1 MILKRNSSF
10 LTVSFELFIAKRIY
24 ADKAEDG
31 ERFSRPAI
39 RIAMLGVTIGVAV
52 MLVSLAVVLGFKHE
66 VSEKVIGF
74 GSHIQVIS
82 LTQNQNYEMMPVLTN
97 DTLIRKVKKV
107 RGTEHIQ
114 RFATKM
120 GILKTEENFRGL
132 TFKGVGEDYDLSFF
146 RTSLREGTMP
156 KFSSKEASNE
166 ILLSKKV
173 AGDLGVKVGDK
184 IFAYFMG
191 EESMRARRFKL
202 AGIFETNMNDYD
214 KNYAITD
221 IYTIRKLNGW
231 DAEMSSGL
239 EVTVND
245 FDRVEELTGK
255 LQFIHQGTDRQ
266 GVTYGVFS
274 IKDIAAH
281 TFAWLSVLD
290 MNVVM
295 ILVLMILVSAFTV
308 VSGLL
313 IIMLERISMIGTLKV
328 LGATNVSVRNIFI
341 QFSIMLVGKGLLWGN
356 IFGLLLCWLQQQFHI
371 VSLDASVYYI
381 DSVPI
386 QFNWWLIL
394 AINAATL
401 LISTLVIW
409 GSSHLI
415 SIGKPSET
423 IRYE

>member
-1 MILKRNSSF
+1 M
-10 LTVSFELFIAKRIY
+10 SFELFIAKRIY

-39 RIAMLGVTIGVAV
+39 RIAMLGVAIGVAV
-52 MLVSLAVVLGFKHE
+52 MLISLAVVLGFKHE
-66 VSEKVIGF
+66 VSSKVIGF
-74 GSHIQVIS
+74 GSHIQVLS

-107 RGTEHIQ
+107 QGVGRIQ
-114 RFATKM
+114 KFATKI
-120 GILKTEENFRGL
+120 GILKTEEDFRGL

-146 RTSLREGTMP
+146 QSCLTSGKMP
-156 KFSSKEASNE
+156 KFSAKEASNE
-166 ILLSKKV
+166 ILLSQKV
-173 AGDLGVKVGDK
+173 AGDLGVKVDEK

-191 EESMRARRFKL
+191 EESMRARRFKV
-202 AGIFETNMNDYD
+202 AGIFATNMNDYD
-214 KNYAITD
+214 KNYVITD
-221 IYTIRKLNGW
+221 IYTVRKLNGW
-231 DAEMSSGL
+231 DEEMSSGL

-245 FDRVEELTGK
+245 FDRVEELTNK
-255 LQFIHQGTDRQ
+255 LQFIHKDTDRN

-313 IIMLERISMIGTLKV
+313 IIMLERINMIGTLKV
-328 LGATNVSVRNIFI
+328 LGATNVSVRKIFI
-341 QFSIMLVGKGLLWGN
+341 QFSVMLVGQGLLWGN
-356 IFGLLLCWLQQQFHI
+356 VIGLLLCWIQQKFHLI
-371 VSLDASVYYI
+371 SLDATVYYI

-394 AINAATL
+394 AINVATL
-401 LISTLVIW
+401 LISTFVIW

>member
-1 MILKRNSSF
+1 M
-10 LTVSFELFIAKRIY
+10 SFELFIAKRIY

-184 IFAYFMG
+184 IFADFMG

-221 IYTIRKLNGW
+221 IYTVRKLNGW

-245 FDRVEELTGK
+245 FDRVEELTNK

-341 QFSIMLVGKGLLWGN
+341 QFSIMLVGKGLFWGN

>member
-1 MILKRNSSF
+1 MPWCWL
-10 LTVSFELFIAKRIY
+10 
-24 ADKAEDG
+24 
-31 ERFSRPAI
+31 
-39 RIAMLGVTIGVAV
+39 
-52 MLVSLAVVLGFKHE
+52 
-66 VSEKVIGF
+66 
-74 GSHIQVIS
+74 S
-82 LTQNQNYEMMPVLTN
+82 LTQNQNYEMLPVLTN

-107 RGTEHIQ
+107 QGVGHIQ
-114 RFATKM
+114 KFATKI

-146 RTSLREGTMP
+146 QNSLKEGKMP
-156 KFSSKEASNE
+156 KFSAKEGSNE
-166 ILLSKKV
+166 ILLSEKV

-191 EESMRARRFKL
+191 EESMRARRFKV
-202 AGIFETNMNDYD
+202 AGVFATNMNDYD
-214 KNYAITD
+214 KNYVITD
-221 IYTIRKLNGW
+221 IYTVRKLNSW
-231 DAEMSSGL
+231 DEEMSSGL

-245 FDRVEELTGK
+245 FDKVDELSQR
-255 LQFIHQGTDRQ
+255 LQFIHQGTDRN

-274 IKDIAAH
+274 IKDIAGH

-290 MNVVM
+290 MNVLM

-313 IIMLERISMIGTLKV
+313 IIMLERVNMIGTLKV
-328 LGATNVSVRNIFI
+328 LGATNVSVRKIFI
-341 QFSIMLVGKGLLWGN
+341 QFSLMLVGQGLLWGN
-356 IFGLLLCWLQQQFHI
+356 VSGLLLCWIQQRFHLI
-371 VSLDASVYYI
+371 SLDATVYYI

-394 AINAATL
+394 AVNAVTF
-401 LISTLVIW
+401 LISALVIW

-423 IRYE
+423 LRFE

>member
-1 MILKRNSSF
+1 
-10 LTVSFELFIAKRIY
+10 
-24 ADKAEDG
+24 
-31 ERFSRPAI
+31 
-39 RIAMLGVTIGVAV
+39 MLGVAIGVAV
-52 MLVSLAVVLGFKHE
+52 MLISLAVVLGFKHE
-66 VSEKVIGF
+66 VSSKVIGF
-74 GSHIQVIS
+74 GSHIQVLS

-107 RGTEHIQ
+107 QGVGRIQ
-114 RFATKM
+114 KFATKI
-120 GILKTEENFRGL
+120 GILKTEEDFRGL

-146 RTSLREGTMP
+146 QSCLTSGKMP
-156 KFSSKEASNE
+156 KFSAKEASNE
-166 ILLSKKV
+166 ILLSQKV
-173 AGDLGVKVGDK
+173 AGDLGVKVDEK

-191 EESMRARRFKL
+191 EESMRARRFKV
-202 AGIFETNMNDYD
+202 AGIFATNMNDYD
-214 KNYAITD
+214 KNYVITD
-221 IYTIRKLNGW
+221 IYTVRKLNGW
-231 DAEMSSGL
+231 DEEMSSGL

-245 FDRVEELTGK
+245 FDRVEELTNK
-255 LQFIHQGTDRQ
+255 LQFIHKGTDRN

-313 IIMLERISMIGTLKV
+313 IIMLERINMIGTLKV
-328 LGATNVSVRNIFI
+328 LGATNVSVRKIFI
-341 QFSIMLVGKGLLWGN
+341 QFSVMLVGQGLLWGN
-356 IFGLLLCWLQQQFHI
+356 VIGLLLCWIQQKFHLI
-371 VSLDASVYYI
+371 SLDATVYYI

-394 AINAATL
+394 AINVATL
-401 LISTLVIW
+401 LISTFVIW

>member
-1 MILKRNSSF
+1 
-10 LTVSFELFIAKRIY
+10 
-24 ADKAEDG
+24 
-31 ERFSRPAI
+31 
-39 RIAMLGVTIGVAV
+39 MLGVAIGVAV
-52 MLVSLAVVLGFKHE
+52 MLISLAVVLGFKHE
-66 VSEKVIGF
+66 VSSKVIGF
-74 GSHIQVIS
+74 GSHIQVLS

-107 RGTEHIQ
+107 QGVGRIQ
-114 RFATKM
+114 KFATKI
-120 GILKTEENFRGL
+120 GILKTEEDFRGL

-146 RTSLREGTMP
+146 QSCLTSGKMP
-156 KFSSKEASNE
+156 KFSAKEASNE
-166 ILLSKKV
+166 ILLSQKV
-173 AGDLGVKVGDK
+173 AGDLEVKVDDK

-191 EESMRARRFKL
+191 EESMRARRFKV
-202 AGIFETNMNDYD
+202 AGIFATNMNDYD
-214 KNYAITD
+214 KNYVITD
-221 IYTIRKLNGW
+221 IYTVRKLNGW
-231 DAEMSSGL
+231 DEEMSSGL

-245 FDRVEELTGK
+245 FDRVEELTNK
-255 LQFIHQGTDRQ
+255 LQFIHKDTDRN

-313 IIMLERISMIGTLKV
+313 IIMLERINMIGTLKV
-328 LGATNVSVRNIFI
+328 LGATNVSVRKIFI
-341 QFSIMLVGKGLLWGN
+341 QFSVMLVGQGLLWGN
-356 IFGLLLCWLQQQFHI
+356 VIGLLLCWIQQKFHLI
-371 VSLDASVYYI
+371 SLDATVYYI

-394 AINAATL
+394 AINVATL
-401 LISTLVIW
+401 LISTFVIW

>member
-1 MILKRNSSF
+1 M
-10 LTVSFELFIAKRIY
+10 SFELFIAKRIY

-39 RIAMLGVTIGVAV
+39 RIAMLGVAIGVAV
-52 MLVSLAVVLGFKHE
+52 MLISLAVVLGFKHE
-66 VSEKVIGF
+66 VSSKVIGF
-74 GSHIQVIS
+74 GSHIQVLS

-107 RGTEHIQ
+107 QGVGRIQ
-114 RFATKM
+114 KFATKI
-120 GILKTEENFRGL
+120 GILKTEEDFRGL

-146 RTSLREGTMP
+146 QSCLTSGKMP
-156 KFSSKEASNE
+156 KFSAKEASNE
-166 ILLSKKV
+166 ILLSQKV
-173 AGDLGVKVGDK
+173 AGDLGVKVDDK

-191 EESMRARRFKL
+191 EESMRARRFKV
-202 AGIFETNMNDYD
+202 AGIFATNMNDYD
-214 KNYAITD
+214 KNYVITD
-221 IYTIRKLNGW
+221 IYTVRKLNGW
-231 DAEMSSGL
+231 DEEMSSGL

-245 FDRVEELTGK
+245 FDRVEELTNK
-255 LQFIHQGTDRQ
+255 LQFIHKDTDRN

-274 IKDIAAH
+274 IRDIAAH

-313 IIMLERISMIGTLKV
+313 IIMLERINMIGTLKV
-328 LGATNVSVRNIFI
+328 LGATNVSVRKIFI
-341 QFSIMLVGKGLLWGN
+341 QFSIMLVGQGLLWGN
-356 IFGLLLCWLQQQFHI
+356 VIGLLLCWIQQKFHLI
-371 VSLDASVYYI
+371 SLDATVYYI

-394 AINAATL
+394 AINVATL
-401 LISTLVIW
+401 LISTFVIW